1 MVSSSGSRVF
11 KIEGYS
17 RTKDGLGGGII
28 SSPVFV
34 VEGHDWQ
41 IKYYPSP
48 SWASVS
54 LVLVAT
60 DGARVPVN
68 ASFRLLKHSGG
79 SWLDSSYGE
88 NLKAGTDVSLQSYMC
103 EQRRAKNAGL
113 SMTKDAVL
121 VGNGLELG
129 LGEPEIMAQL
139 RLDQWACLKD
149 DCLKVSQHFGDLL
162 SAGKGVDLTF
172 EVSGEMFGAHRCVLA
187 ARSSVFLAE
196 LFGPMKE
203 NGATRVRSHD
213 MDLSVFKAMLPFIY
227 TDSLLETSDD
237 SGEATI
243 EMTQHLLVAAD
254 RYNLERLKLLCEE
267 NLCSRVS
274 TSTAAT
280 MLALSR
286 EHGCH
291 GLEAACFKFLSSVA
305 DFQATILTDEFEHLQ
320 KWVPNILKEL
330 IANLA
335 P

>member
-1 MVSSSGSRVF
+1 MCAQGLRVNSSSGSAQGDGGDTPPVQKTFLSMVSSSGSRVF

-149 DCLKVSQHFGDLL
+149 DCLKVRCDITLKDHHPDGTHF
-162 SAGKGVDLTF
+162 V
-172 EVSGEMFGAHRCVLA
+172 
-187 ARSSVFLAE
+187 
-196 LFGPMKE
+196 
-203 NGATRVRSHD
+203 
-213 MDLSVFKAMLPFIY
+213 
-227 TDSLLETSDD
+227 
-237 SGEATI
+237 
-243 EMTQHLLVAAD
+243 
-254 RYNLERLKLLCEE
+254 
-267 NLCSRVS
+267 
-274 TSTAAT
+274 
-280 MLALSR
+280 
-286 EHGCH
+286 
-291 GLEAACFKFLSSVA
+291 SVA
-305 DFQATILTDEFEHLQ
+305 RCRRPT
-320 KWVPNILKEL
+320 
-330 IANLA
+330 
-335 P
+335 